1 MGGYDVSLLED
12 HQMQWALDASMA
24 EVPVPVRWHADID
37 AQQPRDMAI
46 SSTADP
52 TARVFDRNSAQAD
65 VLREVERIT
74 NHGKVV
80 KQELRLL
87 ASREAERT
95 VETRELLQQLNESS
109 FMAAQLQDCL
119 IGATAQLEAAVA
131 HCNQMQKQ
139 IESLQQAEPTAANRE
154 E

>member
-1 MGGYDVSLLED
+1 MG
-12 HQMQWALDASMA
+12 
-24 EVPVPVRWHADID
+24 
-37 AQQPRDMAI
+37 
-46 SSTADP
+46 
-52 TARVFDRNSAQAD
+52 
-65 VLREVERIT
+65 
-74 NHGKVV
+74 
-80 KQELRLL
+80 
-87 ASREAERT
+87 

-154 E
+154 ERLRDRVRQLEVRVQALRIHERSDDQHVPHEADTSACSRFDASQVPLAGETPDCAA